1 VGKTLVLPDAQDP
14 VRAMLVEC
22 AAFPAGQSAF
32 EVAKLRLSGCTQIQ
46 GCVFWLPRPTAETA
60 AMFVR

>member
-1 VGKTLVLPDAQDP
+1 
-14 VRAMLVEC
+14 MLVEC